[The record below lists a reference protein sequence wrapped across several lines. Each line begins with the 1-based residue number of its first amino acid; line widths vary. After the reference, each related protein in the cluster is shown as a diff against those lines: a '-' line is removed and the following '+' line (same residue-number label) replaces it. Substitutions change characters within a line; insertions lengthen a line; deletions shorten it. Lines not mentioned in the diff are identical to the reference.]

1 MKVVKI
7 IDYRSSTV
15 FIQNHT
21 ERILFFISIVSLDV
35 IIMTWTCIE
44 QREQVHK
51 GHGGNRVIRKL
62 IFTEIFI
69 DNITVDVMGN
79 LKPLSDN
86 EIKALTVST
95 ESKISHTQLYCFF
108 YLSGDIRG
116 TKWWA
121 PGLEIKSLMKV

>member
-1 MKVVKI
+1 
-7 IDYRSSTV
+7 
-15 FIQNHT
+15 
-21 ERILFFISIVSLDV
+21 
-35 IIMTWTCIE
+35 MTWTCIE

-108 YLSGDIRG
+108 IC
-116 TKWWA
+116 
-121 PGLEIKSLMKV
+121 PEIYVVPNVGHLDSK

>member
-1 MKVVKI
+1 
-7 IDYRSSTV
+7 
-15 FIQNHT
+15 
-21 ERILFFISIVSLDV
+21 
-35 IIMTWTCIE
+35 MTWTCIE

-69 DNITVDVMGN
+69 DNITVDVMGH

-95 ESKISHTQLYCFF
+95 ESTISHTQLYCFF
-108 YLSGDIRG
+108 IC
-116 TKWWA
+116 
-121 PGLEIKSLMKV
+121 PEIYVVPNGGHLDSK

>member
-69 DNITVDVMGN
+69 DNITVDVMGH

-95 ESKISHTQLYCFF
+95 ESTISHTQLYCFF
-108 YLSGDIRG
+108 IC
-116 TKWWA
+116 
-121 PGLEIKSLMKV
+121 PEIYVVPNGGHLDSK